1 MHPFASV
8 IAATALVLSLGTA
21 PAMAEKVFGA
31 IAFSASTGKFG
42 WVKNTPKKADAQS
55 EAVAQCGVDD
65 CDTVVVFPHCA
76 ALSVG
81 DGYGMGFSADKSVAK
96 AEETALAQCDGFT
109 TSCIISASFCND
121 K

>member
-1 MHPFASV
+1 MRNLSALLIASTV
-8 IAATALVLSLGTA
+8 ALSLGAA

-42 WVKNTPKKADAQS
+42 WVKNTADKAAAQS

-65 CDTVVVFPHCA
+65 CDTVVTFPNCA
-76 ALSVG
+76 AMSVG
-81 DGYGMGFSADKSVAK
+81 DGFGMGFSADKSVTK

-121 K
+121 

>member
-1 MHPFASV
+1 MRQFASV
-8 IAATALVLSLGTA
+8 LVASAIVLSLGTA

-42 WVKNTPKKADAQS
+42 WVKNTAKKGDAQS
-55 EAVAQCGVDD
+55 EAVTQCGVDD

-81 DGYGMGFSADKSVAK
+81 DGFGMGFSADKSVAK
-96 AEETALAQCDGFT
+96 AEETALTQCDGFT
-109 TSCIISASFCND
+109 TNCIISASFCND
-121 K
+121 Q

>member
-1 MHPFASV
+1 MHLSANLFIAS
-8 IAATALVLSLGTA
+8 ALVLGLGTA

-42 WVKNTPKKADAQS
+42 WVKNTAEKGAAQS
-55 EAVAQCGVDD
+55 EAVTQCGVDD

-81 DGYGMGFSADKSVAK
+81 DGFGMGFSADAQVGK

-109 TSCIISASFCND
+109 TNCIISASFCND
-121 K
+121 E

>member
-1 MHPFASV
+1 MRNLSALL
-8 IAATALVLSLGTA
+8 IATTVALSLGTA

-42 WVKNTPKKADAQS
+42 WVKNTADKAAAQS

-65 CDTVVVFPHCA
+65 CDTVVTFPNCA
-76 ALSVG
+76 AMSVG
-81 DGYGMGFSADKSVAK
+81 DGFGMGFSADKSLPK

-109 TSCIISASFCND
+109 TNCIISASFCND
-121 K
+121 